1 MKTEDPE
8 IKIPTMLIMSV
19 KKLLLIVLSVTLI
32 FSLMVVLSYNEISVF
47 PMEVHLQGQID
58 TLQKVLYYQYLDL
71 TDAHDRI
78 SKLESRIL
86 ELEKPTSLAVRVTNY
101 YPVVEQCDAD
111 PDITASGAKIDI
123 PNASQHRYIAISW
136 DLHKNLSYRLPE
148 DDPAYGKGM
157 FEMGDYVEVTGA
169 GIWDG
174 IYQIEDTMNERHR
187 MAIDILTTD
196 GTDLAY
202 AEGVTITKVFIPE
215 LHAIDA

>member
-1 MKTEDPE
+1 
-8 IKIPTMLIMSV
+8 
-19 KKLLLIVLSVTLI
+19 
-32 FSLMVVLSYNEISVF
+32 MVVLSYNAISVF
-47 PMEVHLQGQID
+47 PMEVHLQGEID
-58 TLQKVLYYQYLDL
+58 TLQMVAYEQYIDL
-71 TDAHDRI
+71 TDALKHIVD
-78 SKLESRIL
+78 LEARVT

-101 YPVVEQCDAD
+101 YPVEAQCDAD

-123 PNASQHRYIAISW
+123 PNASQHRWIAISW
-136 DLHKNLSYRLPE
+136 DMHTKLSHRLPE
-148 DDPAYGKGM
+148 DDPAYGKGI

-174 IYQIEDTMNERHR
+174 IYQIEDTMNFRHR

-202 AEGVTITKVFIPE
+202 AENVQITKVFIPE